1 MTECPTGADPQ
12 TCGVDPKAC
21 PGCDPAPHAEEK
33 TKEERDLK
41 RALKQIRH
49 KLVVM
54 SGKGGVGKS
63 SVAVAL
69 ALALARRGHKVGLMD
84 VDLHGPNVLRMLGL
98 KEPLDLMHAQFAL
111 PPELFDHLR
120 VISIE
125 VLMRNRDMAVI
136 WRGPLKHQLIRQ
148 FLTEVQWDSL
158 DYLVVDCPPGTGDE
172 PMSVA
177 QTISDAKAVIVT
189 TPQEIS
195 LADVR
200 KSINFC
206 QKIGLEILG
215 IVENM
220 SGYHCPHCAQELPLF
235 KRGGGAKTAQA
246 AKVPFLG
253 ALPFDPQVVEAADQG
268 QLLDVQEADSPFFQA
283 LRPIVDYL
291 VKTLPLTPVSTREP
305 GVLTFAIP
313 VDDGKLSD
321 KFGQAAQFAIIK
333 VKDGTVGAKELRPR
347 PVHEPGGLPEWLDDL
362 GVTHVIAGSL
372 GEKAQ
377 ALLTRK
383 GMEVIAGAPLEAPET
398 LVEKYLNKTLTTAT
412 GAVHSGVRS
421 QCTTA

>member
-1 MTECPTGADPQ
+1 MDEQCPSGADPR
-12 TCGVDPKAC
+12 TCGSSASSCSAC
-21 PGCDPAPHAEEK
+21 SASQSQEKSQEEK
-33 TKEERDLK
+33 TLT
-41 RALKQIRH
+41 RALKRIRH

-63 SVAVAL
+63 SVAVSL
-69 ALALARRGHKVGLMD
+69 ALSLARRGYRVGLMD

-98 KEPLDLMHAQFAL
+98 QQPLDLQHAQFPL
-111 PPELFDHLR
+111 PPELFDYLR

-125 VLMRNRDMAVI
+125 MLMRDRDMAVI

-148 FLTEVQWDSL
+148 FLTEVQWDDL

-177 QTISDAKAVIVT
+177 QTIPDAKAVIVT

-206 QKIGLEILG
+206 QKINMEVLG

-220 SGYHCPHCAQELPLF
+220 SGYHCPHCGKELPLF
-235 KRGGGAKTAQA
+235 KTGGGEIIARD

-253 ALPFDPQVVEAADQG
+253 ALPFDPRVVEAADQG
-268 QLLDVQEADSPFFQA
+268 KLLEVKDTPFFKA
-283 LRPIVDYL
+283 LTPIVDWL
-291 VKTLPLTPVSTREP
+291 LSVLPLTPVSHREP
-305 GVLTFAIP
+305 GVLRFALP
-313 VDDGKLSD
+313 LDQGKLSD
-321 KFGQAAQFAIIK
+321 KFGQAPQFALI
-333 VKDGTVGAKELRPR
+333 TARNGALDSKEVVPT
-347 PVHEPGGLPEWLDDL
+347 PAHEPGGIPEWLDEL
-362 GVTHVIAGSL
+362 GVTHVITAGL

-377 ALLTRK
+377 ELLTRK
-383 GMEVIAGAPLEAPET
+383 GIEVIAGAPQEDPEV
-398 LVEKYLNKTLTTAT
+398 LVEKYLQKTLTT
-412 GAVHSGVRS
+412 GANVHPGCGS
-421 QCTTA
+421 QCSTA

>member
-1 MTECPTGADPQ
+1 MTECPSGADPK
-12 TCGVDPKAC
+12 TCGADPKSC
-21 PGCDPAPHAEEK
+21 PGCDPAHHAEEQSQ
-33 TKEERDLK
+33 EDRELQRS
-41 RALKQIRH
+41 LKQIRH

-63 SVAVAL
+63 SVAVGL
-69 ALALARRGHKVGLMD
+69 ALALARRGHRVGLMD

-98 KEPLDLMHAQFAL
+98 KEPLDLMHGQFPL
-111 PPELFDHLR
+111 PPDLFNQLR
-120 VISIE
+120 VVSIE
-125 VLMRNRDMAVI
+125 MLMRNREVAVI

-148 FLTEVQWDSL
+148 FLTEVQWDEL

-177 QTISDAKAVIVT
+177 QTIPDAKAVIVT

-206 QKIGLEILG
+206 QKINMEILG

-220 SGYHCPHCAQELPLF
+220 SGYHCPHCGKELPLF
-235 KRGGGAKTAQA
+235 KRGGGAKTAQE
-246 AKVPFLG
+246 AKLTFLG
-253 ALPFDPQVVEAADQG
+253 ALPFDPQMVEAEDQG
-268 QLLDVQEADSPFFQA
+268 RLLDAKETESPFFTA

-291 VKTLPLTPVSTREP
+291 QEVLPLQPVASREP
-305 GVLTFAIP
+305 GVMKFALP
-313 VDDGKLSD
+313 VDDGRLSE

-333 VKDGTVGAKELRPR
+333 VKDGVLEPKELRPA
-347 PVHEPGGLPEWLDDL
+347 PPHEPGGLPEWLEDL

-372 GEKAQ
+372 GDKAQ
-377 ALLTRK
+377 KLLTHK
-383 GMEVIAGAPLEAPET
+383 GMEVIAGAPLEAPEV
-398 LVEKYLNKTLTTAT
+398 LVEKYLNQTLTTNPASHP
-412 GAVHSGVRS
+412 GGCS
-421 QCTTA
+421 QCSTA

>member
-1 MTECPTGADPQ
+1 MEKCPQGADPKS
-12 TCGVDPKAC
+12 CGEDPKSC
-21 PGCDPAPHAEEK
+21 QGCDPAHHATEKDQEEM
-33 TKEERDLK
+33 ELARVL
-41 RALKQIRH
+41 RQIRH

-63 SVAVAL
+63 SVAVSL
-69 ALALARRGHKVGLMD
+69 ALALARRGNKVGLMD

-98 KEPLDLMHAQFAL
+98 KDPLDLTHAQFNL
-111 PPELFDHLR
+111 PPDLFDNLR

-125 VLMRNRDMAVI
+125 VLMRDRDMAVI

-148 FLTEVQWDSL
+148 FISEVQWGSL
-158 DYLVVDCPPGTGDE
+158 DYLVVDSPPGTGDE

-177 QTISDAKAVIVT
+177 QTIPDAKAVIVT

-200 KSINFC
+200 KSLNFC
-206 QKIGLEILG
+206 EKINMQVVG

-220 SGYHCPHCAQELPLF
+220 SGYACPHCGKDLPLF
-235 KRGGGAKTAQA
+235 KTGGGLKTAQA

-268 QLLDVQEADSPFFQA
+268 KLMEVKEGDSPFFQA
-283 LRPIVDYL
+283 MQPIVDYIL
-291 VKTLPLTPVSTREP
+291 ETLPATPLASREP
-305 GVLTFAIP
+305 GVLKFALP

-321 KFGQAAQFAIIK
+321 RFGHASHFAFVTVRDGAAGPQ
-333 VKDGTVGAKELRPR
+333 ELVPS
-347 PVHEPGGLPEWLDDL
+347 PGHEPGGIPEWLDEL
-362 GVTHVIAGSL
+362 GVTHVIAGTL
-372 GEKAQ
+372 GDKAQ
-377 ALLTRK
+377 ALLTKK

-398 LVEKYLNKTLTTAT
+398 LVEKYLSKTLTTSPRPHP
-412 GAVHSGVRS
+412 GGGG
-421 QCTTA
+421 QCSTA

>member
-1 MTECPTGADPQ
+1 MTKCPSGADPN
-12 TCGVDPKAC
+12 TCGTDPKSC
-21 PGCDPAPHAEEK
+21 SGCDPAHHAQQQSQ
-33 TKEERDLK
+33 EERELTK
-41 RALKQIRH
+41 ALKKIRH

-63 SVAVAL
+63 SVAVGL

-98 KEPLDLMHAQFAL
+98 REPMDLLHAQFAL

-120 VISIE
+120 VVSIE
-125 VLMRNRDMAVI
+125 MLMKDREMAVI

-148 FLTEVQWDSL
+148 FLTEVQWDDL

-177 QTISDAKAVIVT
+177 QTIPDAQAVIVT

-206 QKIGLEILG
+206 HKINMRILG

-220 SGYHCPHCAQELPLF
+220 SGYFCPHCSKELPLF
-235 KRGGGAKTAQA
+235 KTGGGERTAA
-246 AKVPFLG
+246 DAKVPFLG
-253 ALPFDPQVVEAADQG
+253 SLPFDPKVVEASDAG
-268 QLLDVQEADSPFFQA
+268 KLLDVKDSPFFQA
-283 LRPIVDYL
+283 LAPIVDHL
-291 VKTLPLTPVSTREP
+291 REVLPLTPVTTREP
-305 GVLTFAIP
+305 GVLKFAIP
-313 VDDGKLSD
+313 VEKGKLSD
-321 KFGQAAQFAIIK
+321 KFGQALQFAIIK
-333 VKDGTVGAKELRPR
+333 VKDGAVGETEIYPAPA
-347 PVHEPGGLPEWLDDL
+347 HEPGGIPEWLDEL
-362 GVTHVIAGSL
+362 GVTHVIAGTL

-377 ALLTRK
+377 GLLTHK
-383 GMEVIAGAPLEAPET
+383 GIEVTAGAPVETPEE
-398 LVEKYLNKTLTTAT
+398 LVQKYLQKNLVTSPRPHQCGSKQCAT
-412 GAVHSGVRS
+412 P
-421 QCTTA
+421 

>member
-1 MTECPTGADPQ
+1 MDEKCPSGADPK
-12 TCGVDPKAC
+12 TCGSEATSC
-21 PGCDPAPHAEEK
+21 AGCSPSPHAEKSQEEK
-33 TKEERDLK
+33 NLT
-41 RALKQIRH
+41 RALKRIRH

-63 SVAVAL
+63 SVAVSL
-69 ALALARRGHKVGLMD
+69 ALSLARRGFRVGLMD

-98 KEPLDLMHAQFAL
+98 QQPLDLQHGQFQL
-111 PPELFDHLR
+111 PPDLFDFLR
-120 VISIE
+120 VVSIE
-125 VLMRNRDMAVI
+125 MLMRDRDMAVI

-148 FLTEVQWDSL
+148 FLTEVQWDDL

-177 QTISDAKAVIVT
+177 QTIPDAKAVIVT

-206 QKIGLEILG
+206 QKIDMEVLG

-220 SGYHCPHCAQELPLF
+220 SGYHCPHCGKELPLF
-235 KRGGGAKTAQA
+235 KQGGGEIVARD

-253 ALPFDPQVVEAADQG
+253 ALPFDPGVVEAADQG
-268 QLLDVQEADSPFFQA
+268 KLMEVKDSPFFKA
-283 LRPIVDYL
+283 LAPIVDWL
-291 VKTLPLTPVSTREP
+291 LAVLPLTPVSHREP
-305 GVLTFAIP
+305 GVLKFALP
-313 VDDGKLSD
+313 VDNGKLSE
-321 KFGQAAQFAIIK
+321 KFGHASQFALI
-333 VKDGTVGAKELRPR
+333 TARAGAIAANELLPT
-347 PVHEPGGLPEWLDDL
+347 PGHEPGGLPEWLEEL
-362 GVTHVIAGSL
+362 GVTHVIAAGL

-377 ALLTRK
+377 KLLTHK
-383 GMEVIAGAPLEAPET
+383 GIEVVAGAPQGDPEELVRQYLKKT
-398 LVEKYLNKTLTTAT
+398 LVT
-412 GAVHSGVRS
+412 GANAHPGCGS